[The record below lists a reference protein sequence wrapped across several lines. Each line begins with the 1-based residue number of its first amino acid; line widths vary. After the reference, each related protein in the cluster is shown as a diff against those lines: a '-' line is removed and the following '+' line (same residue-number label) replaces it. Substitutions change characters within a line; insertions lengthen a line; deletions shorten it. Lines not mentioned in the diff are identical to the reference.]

1 MTQLKLLLFW
11 GQIIVCQCMLIITKD
26 ILVVDAGQT
35 QELDNT
41 MITEETKNSINFSR
55 PHKKFCLI
63 LHYNESNTFLF
74 VDAIKI
80 CQLKGKDSETE
91 NILFV

>member
-1 MTQLKLLLFW
+1 
-11 GQIIVCQCMLIITKD
+11 MLIITKD

-41 MITEETKNSINFSR
+41 MITEETKNSTNFSR
-55 PHKKFCLI
+55 PHKKFSLS

-74 VDAIKI
+74 ADTIKI

-91 NILFV
+91 KILCV